1 MDSLCY
7 TMMKVSVFQQ
17 LSRADFRQVYTVYM
31 DVYAMLNYVYY
42 LLSFKV
48 LLCSLWLM
56 LWFGTVLNVI
66 NLAQINV
73 TTIVTVYF
81 SLALTI
87 IFEVLILQLCRYLA
101 DSAPVVKE
109 KIYMHRQHF
118 EWNVIVNWC
127 YVNKTHTS

>member
-1 MDSLCY
+1 
-7 TMMKVSVFQQ
+7 MMKVSVFQQ

-87 IFEVLILQLCRYLA
+87 IFEVLILELCRYLA

-118 EWNVIVNWC
+118 EWNVIVN
-127 YVNKTHTS
+127 

>member
-1 MDSLCY
+1 
-7 TMMKVSVFQQ
+7 MMKVSVFQQ

-87 IFEVLILQLCRYLA
+87 IFEVLILELCRYLA

-118 EWNVIVNWC
+118 EWNVIVNWF